1 MSTRLCVYVDSRTI
15 VNFITQVTFITSCNN
30 RFSTSQ
36 FYLVQQIDTEY
47 TFKKKKN
54 TKTMK
59 TKNAQSK
66 YL

>member
-47 TFKKKKN
+47 TFKKKK
-54 TKTMK
+54 KH
-59 TKNAQSK
+59 KNNED
-66 YL
+66 